1 MRPYPNFDLY
11 HEVMRRVAIAIA
23 IMLSG
28 ALATAAMATPVA
40 AAPSPDPSTQTAV
53 ARWVLGGGEK
63 ELKALGSDFKE
74 LEKAANGNDLK
85 GMSTSCQHLKRDVD
99 ASQAYDPIPDKEA
112 QDHWAKAL
120 DAYEKGANDCIKG
133 ADTVDSALLIKASKE
148 IVAGS
153 TDLERV
159 TARLKEIG

>member
-1 MRPYPNFDLY
+1 MRPYPHFDLY
-11 HEVMRRVAIAIA
+11 HEVMRRAAIAIA
-23 IMLSG
+23 IMLAG
-28 ALATAAMATPVA
+28 ALAMAAMATPA
-40 AAPSPDPSTQTAV
+40 AATPSPDPSTQKAV
-53 ARWVLGGGEK
+53 AQWVLAGGEK
-63 ELKALGSDFKE
+63 ELKALGADFKE

-133 ADTVDSALLIKASKE
+133 AETVNSDLLVKASKE

-153 TDLERV
+153 TDLEKV